1 MREFLFAT
9 TVTWMITSF
18 CAPSFAGQQSSR
30 VMINKQGDRAVIM
43 RNPPSKSNAKYS
55 KEMVICGRFSRMH
68 IDDQVNAYA
77 SCMVNFDNVV
87 QAGGYTFDKAAL
99 TAAAGAAIAAS
110 STPNPVSRLQPQ
122 VAKGDYA
129 SKLNLLHKIESG
141 EAPEVPGTNREI
153 AREFIGDFYA
163 NGWGVGQDYAAA
175 RLWYQRAID
184 TPDATFIVSR
194 AKMKLADLY
203 ERGLGGPRDH
213 AKAKQLIDST
223 WMPRREAP
231 APQNERSPELVQNPV
246 RALPPPSSRRA
257 ESESDS
263 GLGPLGCHFA
273 MRNAPSFAGIGNCA
287 PWSW

>member
-1 MREFLFAT
+1 
-9 TVTWMITSF
+9 
-18 CAPSFAGQQSSR
+18 
-30 VMINKQGDRAVIM
+30 
-43 RNPPSKSNAKYS
+43 
-55 KEMVICGRFSRMH
+55 
-68 IDDQVNAYA
+68 
-77 SCMVNFDNVV
+77 MVNFDNVV

-99 TAAAGAAIAAS
+99 TTAAAAAIAAS

-129 SKLNLLHKIESG
+129 AKLNLLHKIESG

-246 RALPPPSSRRA
+246 RALPPNARRNCVSTCRERAYSCSSGNSFSNSMGIA
-257 ESESDS
+257 SN
-263 GLGPLGCHFA
+263 GLSLGTL
-273 MRNAPSFAGIGNCA
+273 MRNSINNTDCDGDEQACIAQCR
-287 PWSW
+287 